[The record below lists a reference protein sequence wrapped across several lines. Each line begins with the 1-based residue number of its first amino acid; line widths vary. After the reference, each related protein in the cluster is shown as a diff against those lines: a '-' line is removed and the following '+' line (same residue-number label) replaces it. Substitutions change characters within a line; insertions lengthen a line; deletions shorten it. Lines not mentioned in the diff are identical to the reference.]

1 MIHDRQG
8 GREFFMMHWIKRWG
22 PAILFM
28 ITIFLFSATPGK
40 ELPQFGGWDFF
51 AKKGGHMLGYALLA
65 SAYYYGITKSKN
77 PVLIHFIMAFC
88 MAVIYA
94 ASDEFHQRFVAGRT
108 PSLYDIG
115 IDAVGGFIGIT
126 AFCLIRKGQTP
137 RPADANAES
146 E

>member
-1 MIHDRQG
+1 
-8 GREFFMMHWIKRWG
+8 
-22 PAILFM
+22 
-28 ITIFLFSATPGK
+28 
-40 ELPQFGGWDFF
+40 
-51 AKKGGHMLGYALLA
+51 MLGYALLA